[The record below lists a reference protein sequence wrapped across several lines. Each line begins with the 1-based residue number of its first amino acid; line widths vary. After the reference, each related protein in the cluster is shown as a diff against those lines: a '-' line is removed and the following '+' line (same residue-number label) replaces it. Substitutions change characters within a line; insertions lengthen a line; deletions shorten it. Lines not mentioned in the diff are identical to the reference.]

1 MTTPSTKNQPRFFV
15 SADWSKDP
23 RKRSVY
29 VADLKHRRIQ
39 SEARPDWG
47 LDTLLALAERLCSQG
62 SVLVGVDLAL
72 GVPRSYWELVLA
84 EPRYGRPA
92 TFVNWLARLDSDS
105 GFFDPA
111 NTVKDHEQWR
121 VGRPWFHVPPGKGGL
136 TSFTQKACDGFL
148 RRIDR
153 KTKAK
158 PVFTVSGIPG
168 TVGSGTRD
176 FWRELAACLR
186 RSSDF
191 SIWPF
196 DGSLANLLSTN
207 GVVLAETYP
216 GLAYAA
222 ALADELPTGRF
233 AVGKTKSDQRNRAC
247 NLLGE
252 AAWVKANKVDLGDLA
267 PARNDEDDFDAHLT
281 AAAVLRC
288 YLEETPVVRHE
299 WIDQV
304 AEGSMLLAGPVDPAL
319 KAKAITKSRKRPPQA
334 GLHLKPAAARTAK
347 QNPLNSRP
355 PPRDKRTDYRCPIPG
370 CSKVFQGSRGGWDA
384 HVASPRK
391 HLDWYPDVKSP
402 QVRKELFRRRERER
416 PLGPSPPAHSGRV
429 SPTRLRRPTPVPTT
443 PGSRTRRTRFRRRPR

>member
-176 FWRELAACLR
+176 FWARAGRLSEKEFRLLHLALR
-186 RSSDF
+186 R
-191 SIWPF
+191 
-196 DGSLANLLSTN
+196 
-207 GVVLAETYP
+207 
-216 GLAYAA
+216 
-222 ALADELPTGRF
+222 F
-233 AVGKTKSDQRNRAC
+233 ASQ
-247 NLLGE
+247 
-252 AAWVKANKVDLGDLA
+252 
-267 PARNDEDDFDAHLT
+267 
-281 AAAVLRC
+281 
-288 YLEETPVVRHE
+288 
-299 WIDQV
+299 
-304 AEGSMLLAGPVDPAL
+304 
-319 KAKAITKSRKRPPQA
+319 PPQ
-334 GLHLKPAAARTAK
+334 HQRE
-347 QNPLNSRP
+347 SCWRRP
-355 PPRDKRTDYRCPIPG
+355 I
-370 CSKVFQGSRGGWDA
+370 
-384 HVASPRK
+384 
-391 HLDWYPDVKSP
+391 
-402 QVRKELFRRRERER
+402 
-416 PLGPSPPAHSGRV
+416 RV
-429 SPTRLRRPTPVPTT
+429 SPTPRHWQTNCRRGDSPSARPSLINAIAPAICWGKP
-443 PGSRTRRTRFRRRPR
+443 PG